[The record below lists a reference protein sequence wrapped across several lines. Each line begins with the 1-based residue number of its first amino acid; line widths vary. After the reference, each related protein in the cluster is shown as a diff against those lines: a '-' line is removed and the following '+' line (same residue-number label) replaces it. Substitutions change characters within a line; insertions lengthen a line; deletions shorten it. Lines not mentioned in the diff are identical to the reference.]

1 MVLRY
6 DDKVWGNFIFAA
18 SSLDKW
24 ETPRFTRGLEK
35 KNKQTIYFKNEFCCW
50 WDKHVIFA
58 YWTLFVIFFKKN
70 FII

>member
-24 ETPRFTRGLEK
+24 ETPRFTLGLEK
-35 KNKQTIYFKNEFCCW
+35 KNQANN
-50 WDKHVIFA
+50 
-58 YWTLFVIFFKKN
+58 LF
-70 FII
+70 

>member
-18 SSLDKW
+18 SSLEKW

-35 KNKQTIYFKNEFCCW
+35 KNK
-50 WDKHVIFA
+50 
-58 YWTLFVIFFKKN
+58 
-70 FII
+70 